1 MVQAQSTLTTTLTEF
16 LRLPNLEESP
26 AWELVD
32 QIVSQK
38 PSVLRENS
46 VVPDIAV
53 LARDR
58 MPIGNQ
64 PLKGSPES
72 VIEILSPDQST
83 TKLIAKIQ
91 TCLQEGAQLGWLID
105 AEEQV
110 VMVLQPGQPLELLR
124 GDDVLSV
131 LTSIELKLTVAQ
143 VFGWLPR

>member
-46 VVPDIAV
+46 VVPDIA
-53 LARDR
+53 
-58 MPIGNQ
+58 
-64 PLKGSPES
+64 
-72 VIEILSPDQST
+72 ILSPDQST